1 MVNQKSSDVLD
12 LLNRHRLVAIL
23 RLDDLSHAVAIS
35 RALLDGGVRLLEFTL
50 TNPRALDT
58 IRTLRDEL
66 PEFAA
71 GEAALGAGSVITVE
85 QAQNARG
92 AGAQFLVAPI
102 VATRVIRYGVELDLP
117 VFPGAL
123 TPTEVHTALH
133 AGARMV
139 KLFPAA
145 RLGPGYLRDLLA
157 PLPEARLMPTGG
169 VSLDNIGEF
178 FAHGAAAVA
187 VGGAL
192 LDPAALRAGDW
203 SVIRDRARRYV
214 EAVDA
219 AS

>member
-1 MVNQKSSDVLD
+1 MVNQKSSDILD

-23 RLDDLSHAVAIS
+23 RLDDLSHALEIT
-35 RALLDGGVRLLEFTL
+35 RALLEGGVRLLEFTL
-50 TNPRALDT
+50 THPQALGA
-58 IRTLRDEL
+58 IRTLHDEI
-66 PEFAA
+66 PEFTS

-85 QAQNARG
+85 QAQRSRG

-123 TPTEVHTALH
+123 SPTEIHTALH
-133 AGARMV
+133 AGAPLV
-139 KLFPAA
+139 KLFPAG
-145 RLGPGYLRDLLA
+145 RLGPGYLRDVLA
-157 PLPEARLMPTGG
+157 PLPEAKLMPTGG
-169 VSLDNIGEF
+169 VTLDNIGEF

-187 VGGAL
+187 IGSAL
-192 LDPAALRAGDW
+192 LDPVALKAGDW
-203 SVIRDRARRYV
+203 PAVRDHARRYV

>member
-1 MVNQKSSDVLD
+1 MVNRKSSEILD

-23 RLDDLSHAVAIS
+23 RLDDLSRAVEIS

-50 TNPRALDT
+50 TNPQALDAV
-58 IRTLRDEL
+58 RTLSDEI

-71 GEAALGAGSVITVE
+71 GEAALGVGSVITVE

-102 VATRVIRYGVELDLP
+102 VAPRVIRYGLELDLP

-123 TPTEVHTALH
+123 TPTEIHAALH
-133 AGARMV
+133 AGAPLV
-139 KLFPAA
+139 KLFPAG
-145 RLGPGYLRDLLA
+145 RLGPGYLRDVLA

-169 VSLDNIGEF
+169 VTLDNIGEF
-178 FAHGAAAVA
+178 FGHGAAAVA
-187 VGGAL
+187 IGSAL

-203 SVIRDRARRYV
+203 SAIRDRARRYV

-219 AS
+219 A